1 MHCFRSAFKSVLLI
15 ILLTAAGMNTLNAQF
30 HYDFTYTD
38 RNALVSDGW
47 DFTAITSQGE
57 ARNTE
62 QTSGAVISYDQQ
74 IHPGILR
81 IPVDAGD
88 LWEGINDT
96 RNCLFRDLPPDWT
109 SIRLKIASFNPVQNN
124 QQATLL
130 AYQDDDNYVQISRT
144 FEGFNRILFT
154 NEEGGTAIN
163 LNSNEESA
171 TSNIFLRLDRDPSSE
186 TITSYYSLNGTDW
199 IKSGTVVHTLIN
211 VRLGIETGASPGGFP
226 AADIAWAE
234 ISTEP
239 LPPITDVLQAHP
251 ATLVFKARQGV
262 TQDEKRSLFIFS
274 AEGNIIG
281 WKQSADVAW
290 ITSAIQNGS
299 TETVLKI
306 GVNTAGL
313 EPGIYHGN
321 IKLESEQSTRGP
333 VIIPVSLI
341 VNPDIPV
348 EISLWKEGLDAA
360 MSVSVDDGQPSG
372 FDELTKN
379 GFKGTYV
386 TNGTTP
392 PSFYYGFFI
401 AGMELGSHLVNH
413 PCNSVTD
420 NNLKFQEILPNISNL
435 IAQTPVPP
443 EKVISLVWPCGY
455 TNFRE
460 QAVASEYFL
469 SARGYN
475 INQLEDA
482 TPDNFMNLK
491 GYNSHEHTPFPP
503 SDLKPLVDSAVVNH
517 KWFNLVLH
525 NMTNDDGAISYAKSK
540 KIWVAPIGTIIK
552 YILQRDRLILT
563 GYSESSERSSFNVS
577 RLAIPSTASK
587 EFERSFGTDD
597 IVTLKFD
604 IEDTRLVE
612 SVLVNGLNNTF
623 RIEKAD
629 GNILLFTN
637 ITLEPGIEKPVEINY
652 RSESVVPVTLSPEI
666 LNFNTVVNRNPDNQR
681 LFILTEA
688 SGNVRWNASVNN
700 GGQNWKLTITPN
712 SGLMNDTVIIS
723 VNSAGMPVGIYSKTI
738 TITSPD
744 GYFYPFD
751 IEVNLDVNQNML
763 HQNYPNPFSQ
773 FTWIEYDLPEEGQVT
788 LELYGSNGQKRSTI
802 VNSYMMPG
810 SYKLKWDSRDFSSGI
825 YFLVLRSKSF
835 IETIRISILK

>member
-1 MHCFRSAFKSVLLI
+1 MNCLKFRYKSGLLI
-15 ILLTAAGMNTLNAQF
+15 LLMVCGVLNTLLGQF

-38 RNALVSDGW
+38 RIALLSDGW
-47 DFTAITSQGE
+47 DFTAITSQGA

-88 LWEGINDT
+88 LWEGINNT
-96 RNCLFRDLPPDWT
+96 RNCLFRDLPPEWT

-144 FEGFNRILFT
+144 FEVFNRIMFT
-154 NEEGGTAIN
+154 NEVGGTAIN

-171 TSNIFLRLDRDPSSE
+171 TSDVFLRLDRDPSSE
-186 TITSYYSLNGTDW
+186 TITSYYSLNGTEW
-199 IKSGTVVHTLIN
+199 IKTGTVAHALLN
-211 VRLGIETGASPGGFP
+211 ARLGIETGASPGGFP
-226 AADIAWAE
+226 PADIAWAE

-239 LPPITDVLQAHP
+239 LPLVTDLLQANP
-251 ATLVFKARQGV
+251 ATLVFNARQGV
-262 TQDEKRSLFIFS
+262 PQDEKRSLFIFS
-274 AEGNIIG
+274 AEGTIIG

-290 ITSAIQNGS
+290 ITSGIQNGS
-299 TETVLKI
+299 TEAVQKI
-306 GVNTAGL
+306 GVNTTGM

-321 IKLESEQSTRGP
+321 IKLESDQSTGDAI
-333 VIIPVSLI
+333 IIPVSLI

-348 EISLWKEGLDAA
+348 KISLWKEGIDAA

-392 PSFYYGFFI
+392 PSFYHGYYV

-435 IAQTPVPP
+435 IEYTPVPP

-503 SDLKPLVDSAVVNH
+503 SDLKPLVDSAVVLH

-540 KIWVAPIGTIIK
+540 RIWVAPIGTVIK
-552 YILQRDRLILT
+552 YIMQRDRLILT
-563 GYSESSERSSFNVS
+563 GYSDLSEKSSFSVT
-577 RLAIPSTASK
+577 RLSIPPTASK

-597 IVTLKFD
+597 IVTMQYD
-604 IEDTRLVE
+604 IEDNRLVE
-612 SVLVNGLNNTF
+612 SVLVNGVNNSF

-629 GNILLFTN
+629 GNIMLFTN

-652 RSESVVPVTLSPEI
+652 RSESVVPVTLSPDI
-666 LNFNTVVNRNPDNQR
+666 LNFNTVVNRNPDNQN
-681 LFILTEA
+681 LLILTEA
-688 SGNVRWNASVNN
+688 AGPIRWNASVNSS
-700 GGQNWKLTITPN
+700 GQNWKLTITPN
-712 SGLMNDTVIIS
+712 AGLLNDTALIS

-788 LELYGSNGQKRSTI
+788 LELYSSNGQKSSI
-802 VNSYMMPG
+802 LVNSYMMPG
-810 SYKLKWDSRDFSSGI
+810 SYKLKWEPRDLPSGI